1 MLTGLVVSWMV
12 LTTICVLGVWVG
24 PASCSRYEGVCQG
37 TVSLLVWN
45 YQWTSQGPL
54 DNNPN
59 PNPPSLLY
67 ALDNNNNT
75 KLWLYIAVHLAGYL

>member
-1 MLTGLVVSWMV
+1 MLTGLAVSWMV

-24 PASCSRYEGVCQG
+24 PASCSRYGGVCQG

-54 DNNPN
+54 DNN
-59 PNPPSLLY
+59 
-67 ALDNNNNT
+67 DNT
-75 KLWLYIAVHLAGYL
+75 KLCLYIAVHVAGYL